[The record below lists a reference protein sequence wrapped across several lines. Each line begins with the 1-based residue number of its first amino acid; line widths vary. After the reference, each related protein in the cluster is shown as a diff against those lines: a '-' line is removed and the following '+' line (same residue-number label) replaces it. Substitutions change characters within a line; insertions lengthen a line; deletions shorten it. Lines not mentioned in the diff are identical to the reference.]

1 MRFLLVLLLVLF
13 SNVAC
18 SGFLEIRLKS
28 EYRLV
33 TTVVLSKG
41 DNPTYLALPTI
52 LQAGKVKKLGPFP
65 VDFNENSTFT
75 ILGDR
80 VEQLGINSSTYTSYL
95 SPTRGILSPKQLYLP
110 INGLELVFEC
120 DENWTGTK
128 CDVRCSESCD
138 SSKEQERNE
147 MIITT
152 EYSIDTT
159 KLPEIVKRLKQTTRV
174 DNEILKE
181 LEKPRT
187 KDVLGTPPP
196 KRDSPKSLI
205 LDLFKGIFDHSFAKE
220 ASSTDDIP
228 IFMSI
233 GRDDDGPSSFEPLS
247 NPISMFS
254 KMIMKKHE
262 SKGSLSKEIERHSNV
277 QKSLG
282 FRHQK
287 PSRFDSWE
295 GPGEGMGAMPLF
307 GPLMSI
313 MPRMGRSVAAEKEG
327 SEALELA
334 LDQVI
339 RT

>member
-1 MRFLLVLLLVLF
+1 MSVLLVLLPVLF

-18 SGFLEIRLKS
+18 SGFVEIRLKS

-41 DNPTYLALPTI
+41 DNPTYLALPTV
-52 LQAGKVKKLGPFP
+52 LQSGKVKKLGPFP

-95 SPTRGILSPKQLYLP
+95 KPSRGILSPKQLYLP

-138 SSKEQERNE
+138 STKEKERNE

-159 KLPEIVKRLKQTTRV
+159 KLPEIVKRLKETTKV

-181 LEKPRT
+181 LEKPRP
-187 KDVLGTPPP
+187 KDVLGTPAP
-196 KRDSPKSLI
+196 KREGPKLLI
-205 LDLFKGIFDHSFAKE
+205 LDLFKGIFDHPALREESN
-220 ASSTDDIP
+220 DMP

-233 GRDDDGPSSFEPLS
+233 GKDRSDDEPSFEPFAS
-247 NPISMFS
+247 PMSMFS

-262 SKGSLSKEIERHSNV
+262 PKESSKEIERHSSA

-295 GPGEGMGAMPLF
+295 GPGEGLGGMGSMF

-313 MPRMGRSVAAEKEG
+313 MPRMGRSIPAEKEG
-327 SEALELA
+327 SEAQELA